1 MTGEF
6 YMSEQTALQP
16 GLTGEASATVTDAQT
31 AIALGTGSVRVYSSA
46 GMVALIEAAAVAAL
60 EGALPPGKT
69 TVGTRLDVRHTAATP
84 VGMAVRAR
92 ATLQEVDGRRLVF
105 AVEAWDAVEAI
116 GTGTHERFIV
126 DAERFE
132 QRAAAK
138 QP

>member
-1 MTGEF
+1 MTEH
-6 YMSEQTALQP
+6 TALQP
-16 GLTGEASATVTDAQT
+16 GLTGEASATVSEAQT
-31 AIALGTGSVRVYSSA
+31 ATALGTGSVRVYSSA
-46 GMVALIEAAAVAAL
+46 GMVALLEAAAVAAL
-60 EGALPPGKT
+60 EGALPPGRT

-84 VGMAVRAR
+84 VGMAVTAR

-105 AVEAWDAVEAI
+105 AVEAWDAVEPI
-116 GTGTHERFIV
+116 GAGTHERFIV

>member
-1 MTGEF
+1 
-6 YMSEQTALQP
+6 MSEQTALQP

-46 GMVALIEAAAVAAL
+46 GMVALIEAAAVAA
-60 EGALPPGKT
+60 
-69 TVGTRLDVRHTAATP
+69 RLDVRHTAATP

-138 QP
+138 QS

>member
-1 MTGEF
+1 MTEHA
-6 YMSEQTALQP
+6 ELRP
-16 GLTGEASATVTDAQT
+16 GLTGEASTTVSEAQT
-31 AIALGTGSVRVYSSA
+31 AIALGTGTVRVYSSA
-46 GMVALIEAAAVAAL
+46 GLVALLEAAAVAAL
-60 EGALPPGKT
+60 DGALPPGKT

-105 AVEAWDAVEAI
+105 AVEAWDAVEPI
-116 GTGTHERFIV
+116 GSGTHERFIV